1 MSGWP
6 ETRRQLATQLRPYWP
21 FRDELTVDDGIIMK
35 SDRIVIPL
43 RARSEILAKLHLA
56 HHGVEKTRLRARS
69 CVYWININCDIENM
83 IQRCDICQRELFAQP
98 SEPLMQHEVP
108 SRPWQVV
115 GTDLFSIS
123 RNNYLIIG
131 DYYSKFPF
139 VELIEGRATS
149 DMIVKLTKRIFS
161 EQGVPDRVVSY
172 NGGHFDSQ
180 AYKLFAKAW
189 GFEHVTSSPHY
200 PRSNGFVERQIQTIK
215 RTLKKVASARVDTDM
230 AMLILRS
237 TPIDHHLPSPAEM
250 LNARKMR
257 ANLPVKI
264 LNAHPEKGAISE
276 RLFERQR
283 QQKVYHDQGAIAQ
296 LTPLVR
302 GQPVRIQHHVTG
314 KWNQATIETVR
325 PEPRSYDVRTA
336 SGGVLRRN
344 RVQIRRSHE
353 TRPITES
360 WANIDIT
367 DAELGLTGYVMFR
380 KDRIGRRGGG
390 VILYVKE
397 SIQAYEIKLERE
409 ADCDEAVWCKIVSGN
424 SKLTIGLVY
433 RSPNINE
440 EDNTKIKNAI
450 KEVSKGE
457 CIIMGDFNHGHI
469 QWNSLESTGI
479 EDQQFLCLIQ
489 DSFLTQHVL
498 EPTRGENVLDIVLSS
513 QKELVDNVK
522 IFEPLGNS
530 DHNQI
535 HFDINVKSESK
546 NKKTYKRNFHKGNY
560 KDMRKYL
567 AQLDWNN
574 MLMNKTAIECWN
586 ILKYEIES
594 IIDKFV
600 PFRKQGKRC
609 RKKHLSKEAIRK
621 IMLKQTMWRVYRRTR
636 KEEDYAKYKEALNAA
651 TTEIRQS
658 KRSYEQKLACNI
670 KNDSKSFY
678 AYVRSKQNVQDKVG
692 PLEDSAGNIIS
703 QGFLMAEDLNG
714 YFSSVFTKEDISSL
728 PVADAKFQGAKSEY
742 LGPLVVTPELV
753 AKKIRAMKD
762 NKSPGVDGIPPKLLM
777 ETVDQISI
785 PLARV
790 FNLSL
795 KEGVVPFEWKEANII
810 PLFKKGSRNKSE
822 NYRPESLTSVIC
834 KLLER
839 LIKDHMVDFLVKHK
853 LLNSSQHGFL
863 KARSCLTNMLCFLEE
878 ITKWIDVGSPVD
890 IIYLDFQKAFDKVPH
905 QRLLLK
911 LKAHG
916 IGDSITDWIEQWLTD
931 RRQRVVVDGE
941 VSNWKSVLSGV
952 PQGSVLG
959 PILFLI
965 YINDLDDS
973 ITSNVLKFADD
984 TKLFR
989 KVNTDGDKQ
998 HLQNDLD
1005 RLVKWSGFRA
1015 VWYCSFKG

>member
-1 MSGWP
+1 
-6 ETRRQLATQLRPYWP
+6 
-21 FRDELTVDDGIIMK
+21 
-35 SDRIVIPL
+35 
-43 RARSEILAKLHLA
+43 
-56 HHGVEKTRLRARS
+56 
-69 CVYWININCDIENM
+69 
-83 IQRCDICQRELFAQP
+83 
-98 SEPLMQHEVP
+98 
-108 SRPWQVV
+108 
-115 GTDLFSIS
+115 
-123 RNNYLIIG
+123 
-131 DYYSKFPF
+131 
-139 VELIEGRATS
+139 
-149 DMIVKLTKRIFS
+149 
-161 EQGVPDRVVSY
+161 
-172 NGGHFDSQ
+172 
-180 AYKLFAKAW
+180 
-189 GFEHVTSSPHY
+189 
-200 PRSNGFVERQIQTIK
+200 
-215 RTLKKVASARVDTDM
+215 
-230 AMLILRS
+230 
-237 TPIDHHLPSPAEM
+237 
-250 LNARKMR
+250 
-257 ANLPVKI
+257 
-264 LNAHPEKGAISE
+264 
-276 RLFERQR
+276 
-283 QQKVYHDQGAIAQ
+283 
-296 LTPLVR
+296 
-302 GQPVRIQHHVTG
+302 
-314 KWNQATIETVR
+314 
-325 PEPRSYDVRTA
+325 
-336 SGGVLRRN
+336 
-344 RVQIRRSHE
+344 
-353 TRPITES
+353 
-360 WANIDIT
+360 
-367 DAELGLTGYVMFR
+367 
-380 KDRIGRRGGG
+380 
-390 VILYVKE
+390 
-397 SIQAYEIKLERE
+397 
-409 ADCDEAVWCKIVSGN
+409 
-424 SKLTIGLVY
+424 
-433 RSPNINE
+433 
-440 EDNTKIKNAI
+440 
-450 KEVSKGE
+450 
-457 CIIMGDFNHGHI
+457 
-469 QWNSLESTGI
+469 
-479 EDQQFLCLIQ
+479 
-489 DSFLTQHVL
+489 
-498 EPTRGENVLDIVLSS
+498 
-513 QKELVDNVK
+513 
-522 IFEPLGNS
+522 
-530 DHNQI
+530 
-535 HFDINVKSESK
+535 
-546 NKKTYKRNFHKGNY
+546 
-560 KDMRKYL
+560 MRKYL
-567 AQLDWNN
+567 AKLDWNN

-600 PFRKQGKRC
+600 PFQKQGKRC

-636 KEEDYAKYKEALNAA
+636 KDEDYAKYKEALNAA

-670 KNDSKSFY
+670 NNDSKSFY

-728 PVADAKFQGAKSEY
+728 PVADAKFQGAKSDY

-753 AKKIRAMKD
+753 AKKIKAMKD

-777 ETVDQISI
+777 ETVEQISI

-822 NYRPESLTSVIC
+822 NYRPVSLTSVIC

-839 LIKDHMVDFLVKHK
+839 LIKDHMVEFLVKHK

-1005 RLVKWSGFRA
+1005 RLVKWSEKWQMLFNFGKCKCLHTGHRNLNVNYKMGDTVLGTTVKEKDLGVTISADMKVSEQCGIAASKGNQILGLIRRNITYKGKKLIIPLYKAIVRPHLEYCIQAWRPYHKKDIDTLERIQRRA
-1015 VWYCSFKG
+1015 TKMIPELRDLSYEERLKECGLTTLETRRLRGDQIEVFKILNGYENIDRNMFFSLKKDSRTRGHEVKLVKDQCRLDIRKHSFSQRTINEWNKLSTDCVTASSVNMFKNKVDTYLRRAGYK